1 MRGGEAK
8 KRLTKSGGTSR
19 LSPRSEAKNLTHDV
33 SYAAKQL
40 RFLREEYTI
49 TTKILRAAIEAA
61 KQANA
66 FEGNPD
72 VWIDISNGNLYLEEE
87 GEGYE
92 FLDNVD
98 YYLP

>member
-1 MRGGEAK
+1 MGQDDRG
-8 KRLTKSGGTSR
+8 TFR
-19 LSPRSEAKNLTHDV
+19 LSPHSP
-33 SYAAKQL
+33 
-40 RFLREEYTI
+40 
-49 TTKILRAAIEAA
+49 KILRAAIEAA

-72 VWIDISNGNLYLEEE
+72 VWIDISNGNLFLEEE
-87 GEGYE
+87 EGYE